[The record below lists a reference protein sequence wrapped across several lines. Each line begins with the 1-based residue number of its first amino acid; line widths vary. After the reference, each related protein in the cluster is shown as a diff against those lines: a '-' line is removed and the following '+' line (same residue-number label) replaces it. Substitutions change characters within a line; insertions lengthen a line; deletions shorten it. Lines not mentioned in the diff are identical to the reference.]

1 VTQSTPDVMKAVK
14 QEAQQYLGDVSS
26 MSDDQIRSRIRNLA
40 KNQPDT
46 ARRMVDSV
54 CSTLDRSTGGQ
65 FSGQIDRL
73 EQLVFNK
80 LGLEPG
86 SLPTT
91 SGPASNFPG
100 GTQSRSRGGAQAE
113 SAGKRAR
120 NQAGS
125 MRNRAEQ
132 ALPDESPEAWS
143 K

>member
-1 VTQSTPDVMKAVK
+1 MTQSTPDVMQAVK

-26 MSDDQIRSRIRNLA
+26 MSDDQIKSKIRNLA

-73 EQLVFNK
+73 EQIVLNK

-86 SLPTT
+86 SLP
-91 SGPASNFPG
+91 SGTGASAPSATG
-100 GTQSRSRGGAQAE
+100 AGAQFDDR
-113 SAGKRAR
+113 GRQGGRQAR

-125 MRNRAEQ
+125 MRNRAEEG
-132 ALPDESPEAWS
+132 LPDEPAGTWTS
-143 K
+143 